1 MTGRR
6 NRWRCRDG
14 GGHRGGG
21 EQTNL
26 VGEGVVEPLR
36 DSDVLADIT
45 VAFFQTARSYIEGF
59 ALYGQH
65 RGVEWPIDNEGS
77 LTVYDM
83 TGPAEGRRG
92 NLVTAHELDP
102 PDVLDRLPEPL
113 RRFTRPCEVQLP
125 GMPHP
130 ARVGAAHGGSHPHLV
145 HEFVSSIIENR
156 PPLVDAPTAARWTAP
171 GICAGPHSPAVSS
184 PKFRPTEPR

>member
-26 VGEGVVEPLR
+26 VGEGVVELLW

-125 GMPHP
+125 GMPAP

-156 PPLVDAPTAARWTAP
+156 PPLVDAPYRRAPDRARHLRHRSAL
-171 GICAGPHSPAVSS
+171 AGGVVAEVPAY
-184 PKFRPTEPR
+184 